1 MNMYRYY
8 VLPTTYNISSPQH
21 VKMTMVL
28 FNYSTASVRRYCLPP
43 GYKSLPRSQSI
54 RHFATNSKNE
64 AASVDEADSA
74 TASSSSQQVSTL
86 LYKANSSKARFPRGL
101 FGFSIIHSG
110 YWSWY
115 VLDFTPALKTAA
127 VDPSTID
134 STVGYFGLG
143 LSIFMS
149 IGSMVY
155 PKSLVSEISI
165 NEANRS
171 LQVKT
176 FTLPFVTPSK
186 PVEYQVGDLV
196 IDSPNDVTKILT
208 QYNGMISGFPG
219 HMALHAEG
227 KHTNLLLNIKEDA
240 NEEIF
245 DSKMLLQSLMPGQ
258 ARGISSD
265 KQSAFNGES
274 SGGLKNDSKATLKL
288 KKRKKRGLK
297 SRL

>member
-1 MNMYRYY
+1 
-8 VLPTTYNISSPQH
+8 
-21 VKMTMVL
+21 
-28 FNYSTASVRRYCLPP
+28 
-43 GYKSLPRSQSI
+43 
-54 RHFATNSKNE
+54 
-64 AASVDEADSA
+64 
-74 TASSSSQQVSTL
+74 
-86 LYKANSSKARFPRGL
+86 
-101 FGFSIIHSG
+101 
-110 YWSWY
+110 
-115 VLDFTPALKTAA
+115 
-127 VDPSTID
+127 
-134 STVGYFGLG
+134 
-143 LSIFMS
+143 
-149 IGSMVY
+149 
-155 PKSLVSEISI
+155 
-165 NEANRS
+165 
-171 LQVKT
+171 
-176 FTLPFVTPSK
+176 VTPSK